1 MLGAIIGDI
10 VGSRFEMNNHLSKDF
25 QFIHQTCRFTDD
37 TVTTLAIGQALMAS
51 NGDWE
56 RLAEETIY
64 WLKAYGRL
72 YPDCGFGRNFRKWLS
87 SDDTKPYNS
96 YGNGAAMRVCG
107 CAAVATSLDE
117 ARKLS
122 RIVTSVTHNHPEGIK
137 GAEAITTAIYLA
149 RTGADKATIRKAM
162 CAYYPLNFT
171 LFSIRGDYQFDVTC
185 QGSVPQAIVAFL
197 ESTDY
202 VDAIRN
208 AISIGGDSDTI
219 AAMTGSI
226 AEAYFGIPEALREQ
240 AMTLL
245 PAQIQQVVNDFEQR
259 FPLVQTSTHNTN
271 EECLICKAPLE
282 YLQESVLM
290 ECDICH
296 KQELSRTR
304 CIHGHYVC
312 NECHTQGLDSIFSD
326 CLSATGTDSVAIL
339 NELMAL
345 PFCHMHGPEHHIM
358 VGMALLTACHNAG
371 ADFDLKAALHE
382 MKKRGSAVPGGT
394 CGFWGACGA
403 GLSTGMAVSILTE
416 TTPLSTEGF
425 GLVHKLTARVLNR
438 IGDIGGPRC
447 CKRNSYLALQEA
459 TAFIN
464 EHLNL
469 PITHTEILCH
479 NAEKN
484 NQCLHERCPFNP
496 ANHQ

>member
-10 VGSRFEMNNHLSKDF
+10 VGSRFEKNNHLSKDF
-25 QFIHQTCRFTDD
+25 QFIHQICHFTDD
-37 TVTTLAIGQALMAS
+37 TVTTLAVGQALVAAD
-51 NGDWE
+51 GDWE

-64 WLKAYGRL
+64 WLRAYGHL
-72 YPDCGFGRNFRKWLS
+72 YPDCGFGRNFRKWLTAE
-87 SDDTKPYNS
+87 DTKPYNS

-107 CAAVATSLDE
+107 CAAVAGSLEE
-117 ARKLS
+117 ARHLS
-122 RIVTSVTHNHPEGIK
+122 YIVTAVTHNHPEGIK
-137 GAEAITTAIYLA
+137 GAEAVTTAIYLA

-171 LFSIRGDYQFDVTC
+171 LESIRGEYKFDVTC

-197 ESTDY
+197 EATDF

-219 AAMTGSI
+219 AAITGSI
-226 AEAYFGIPEALREQ
+226 AEAFFGIPETLAAQ
-240 AMTLL
+240 AMMML
-245 PAQIQQVVNDFEQR
+245 PAQMQQVVRDFDER
-259 FPLVQTSTHNTN
+259 FPLALAQTDATN

-282 YLQESVLM
+282 YLQEGVLM
-290 ECDICH
+290 ECAICH
-296 KQELSRTR
+296 KQELSKTR
-304 CIHGHYVC
+304 CVNGHYVC
-312 NECHTQGLDSIFSD
+312 NECHTQGLDSIFGV
-326 CLSATGTDSVAIL
+326 CLSATGTDPVAIV
-339 NELMAL
+339 NEMMAL

-371 ADFDLKAALHE
+371 ADFELKATLRE
-382 MKKRGSAVPGGT
+382 MKNRGSAVPGGS

-416 TTPLSTEGF
+416 TTPLSTDTF
-425 GLVHKLTARVLNR
+425 GLSQKMTARALSH

-447 CKRNSYLALQEA
+447 CKRDSYLSLEEA

-464 EHLNL
+464 EHLHI
-469 PITHTEILCH
+469 PIHHGDIVCH
-479 NAEKN
+479 YAAKN
-484 NQCLHERCPFNP
+484 NQCLGKNCPFNV